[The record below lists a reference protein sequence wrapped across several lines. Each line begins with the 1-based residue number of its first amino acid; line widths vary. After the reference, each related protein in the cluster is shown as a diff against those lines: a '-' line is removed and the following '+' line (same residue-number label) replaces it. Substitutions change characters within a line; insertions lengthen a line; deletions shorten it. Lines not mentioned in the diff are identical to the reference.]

1 MALLLIDDSYISAG
15 HHNSDP
21 GAMANGLR
29 ESVMMM
35 EYRDMVSNELFALGA
50 TVVNDRDT
58 ETLGQYLAR
67 INPKGKD
74 VLCEFHADAAG
85 PTATGATGVIAD
97 AHTAQDKAFATE
109 MVKATSDVLG
119 IRNRGVIKESQSAR
133 GRLAFVRK
141 GGINSLQE
149 LFFITNPS
157 DVVAYERGKSA
168 LAKEHARIINKYDGG
183 NSTTGNVSTMR
194 TTARLNLRAGA
205 GIGHRVIRTLPL
217 GIEVNVL
224 SISVGWIEVLVCRDK
239 VRGWVSASYLK

>member
-15 HHNSDP
+15 HHNGDP
-21 GAMANGLR
+21 GAVANGLR

-50 TVVNDRDT
+50 TVVNDRDN

-97 AHTAQDKAFATE
+97 AHTAQDKAFATD

-149 LFFITNPS
+149 LFFITNPN
-157 DVVAYERGKSA
+157 DVAAFERGKVA
-168 LAKEHARIINKYDGG
+168 LAKEHARIINQYDGG
-183 NSTTGNVSTMR
+183 DKSAGNVSLMR
-194 TTARLNLRAGA
+194 TTARLNLRTGA
-205 GIGHRVIRTLPL
+205 GTNHGFIRTLAL
-217 GIEVNVL
+217 GTDVNVL
-224 SISVGWIEVLVCRDK
+224 SISGGWIEVLVRKDK